1 MLDITKETQSLA
13 AFRRNSGK
21 FMKQLK
27 QDKRP
32 IFLTVE
38 GEVEAVLQDAGTYQR
53 LMDIAARADA
63 REGIRQGMDDL
74 ARGQHRPAREALE
87 EFRSKHGI
95 PR

>member
-1 MLDITKETQSLA
+1 MLDITKDIQSLTT
-13 AFRRNSGK
+13 FRRNSGK

-32 IFLTVE
+32 IILTVE
-38 GEVEAVLQDAGTYQR
+38 GKVEAVLQDAATYHR
-53 LMDIAARADA
+53 LMDIVARADA

-87 EFRSKHGI
+87 EFRTKHGI